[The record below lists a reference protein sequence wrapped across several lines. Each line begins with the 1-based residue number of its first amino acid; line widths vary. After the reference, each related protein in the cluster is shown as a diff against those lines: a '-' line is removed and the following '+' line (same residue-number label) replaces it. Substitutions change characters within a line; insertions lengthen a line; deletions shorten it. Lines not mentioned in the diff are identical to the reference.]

1 MSNIEYIN
9 QYMVPV
15 YISSTNMVT
24 PLVTIKFDTLYT
36 NTLIFFQSIVS
47 VSIMVVNIIQIGIQ
61 TAVFI
66 MKEGF
71 TEFFANLTIEKIVY
85 ILVMYNVLIITA
97 IDNQRRKIAEQKE
110 QIESLEKNIL
120 YLKKTERMREDLEE
134 SWIQETTKKMRFMEN
149 KIKKMDKEIKQYE

>member
-1 MSNIEYIN
+1 MSNIEFL
-9 QYMVPV
+9 MTPV
-15 YISSTNMVT
+15 YISANNNMVT
-24 PLVTIKFDTLYT
+24 PLATISFDKLYT
-36 NTLIFFQSIVS
+36 SALVFANF
-47 VSIMVVNIIQIGIQ
+47 VVNIIQIGIQ

-85 ILVMYNVLIITA
+85 ILVMYNILIITA

-110 QIESLEKNIL
+110 QIESLKKNIL
-120 YLKKTERMREDLEE
+120 YLKKTERMREELEE
-134 SWIQETTKKMRFMEN
+134 SWIQETTNKIRIMEN

>member
-24 PLVTIKFDTLYT
+24 ALATIKFDTLYT
-36 NTLIFFQSIVS
+36 NTLIFFQWIVS
-47 VSIMVVNIIQIGIQ
+47 VSIMVVNIIQIGIE
-61 TAVFI
+61 TASFI
-66 MKEGF
+66 MKEAF

>member
-24 PLVTIKFDTLYT
+24 ALATIKFDTLYT

-47 VSIMVVNIIQIGIQ
+47 VSIMVVNIIQIGIE
-61 TAVFI
+61 TASFI
-66 MKEGF
+66 MKEAF

>member
-120 YLKKTERMREDLEE
+120 YLKM
-134 SWIQETTKKMRFMEN
+134 
-149 KIKKMDKEIKQYE
+149 IKFKLDF

>member
-1 MSNIEYIN
+1 
-9 QYMVPV
+9 
-15 YISSTNMVT
+15 
-24 PLVTIKFDTLYT
+24 
-36 NTLIFFQSIVS
+36 
-47 VSIMVVNIIQIGIQ
+47 
-61 TAVFI
+61 
-66 MKEGF
+66 
-71 TEFFANLTIEKIVY
+71 
-85 ILVMYNVLIITA
+85 MYNVLIITA

>member
-1 MSNIEYIN
+1 MSNIEFL
-9 QYMVPV
+9 MTPV
-15 YISSTNMVT
+15 YISANNNMVT
-24 PLVTIKFDTLYT
+24 PLATISFDKLYT
-36 NTLIFFQSIVS
+36 SALVFANF
-47 VSIMVVNIIQIGIQ
+47 VVNIIQIGIQ

-85 ILVMYNVLIITA
+85 ILVMYNILIITA

-120 YLKKTERMREDLEE
+120 YLKKTERMREELEE
-134 SWIQETTKKMRFMEN
+134 SWIQETTNKIRIMEN

>member
-134 SWIQETTKKMRFMEN
+134 SWIQETTKK
-149 KIKKMDKEIKQYE
+149 IKQYE

>member
-1 MSNIEYIN
+1 MTNIEFLMPPI
-9 QYMVPV
+9 
-15 YISSTNMVT
+15 YISADNMVT
-24 PLVTIKFDTLYT
+24 PLTTISFEKLYT
-36 NTLIFFQSIVS
+36 SALVFANF
-47 VSIMVVNIIQIGIQ
+47 VVNIIQIGIQ

-71 TEFFANLTIEKIVY
+71 TELFSNLTIET
-85 ILVMYNVLIITA
+85 ILNILFIYNVLILTA
-97 IDNQRRKIAEQKE
+97 YICSIGYAVDQRRKIVEQQE

-134 SWIQETTKKMRFMEN
+134 SWIQETTKKIRFMEN

>member
-1 MSNIEYIN
+1 
-9 QYMVPV
+9 
-15 YISSTNMVT
+15 MVT

>member
-1 MSNIEYIN
+1 
-9 QYMVPV
+9 
-15 YISSTNMVT
+15 
-24 PLVTIKFDTLYT
+24 
-36 NTLIFFQSIVS
+36 
-47 VSIMVVNIIQIGIQ
+47 MVVNIIQIGIQ

>member
-1 MSNIEYIN
+1 
-9 QYMVPV
+9 MVPI
-15 YISSTNMVT
+15 YISTTNMVT
-24 PLVTIKFDTLYT
+24 PLATIKFDTLYT
-36 NTLIFFQSIVS
+36 NTLIFFQWIVS
-47 VSIMVVNIIQIGIQ
+47 TSIMVVNIIQFGIQ

-85 ILVMYNVLIITA
+85 ILVIYNVLILTA
-97 IDNQRRKIAEQKE
+97 YICSIGYAVDQRRKIVEQKE

-134 SWIQETTKKMRFMEN
+134 SWIQETTKKIRFMEN

>member
-1 MSNIEYIN
+1 
-9 QYMVPV
+9 
-15 YISSTNMVT
+15 MVT
-24 PLVTIKFDTLYT
+24 ALATIKFDTLYT
-36 NTLIFFQSIVS
+36 NTLIFFQWIVS
-47 VSIMVVNIIQIGIQ
+47 VSIMVVNIIQIGIE
-61 TAVFI
+61 TASFI
-66 MKEGF
+66 MKEAF